1 MSDET
6 IWEAQKN
13 IEYIINGLASK
24 EWIEVSV
31 DVDQFAE
38 LREERRFREAQIAD
52 LYEQYFLP
60 ERHESDWQLLAEIVH
75 AVINAAISSPTAD
88 FAAGAIAGGVIGN
101 SAYDLLKQMCHYVAS
116 KFHEKVGKRAHQR
129 AASFKQIGNDIE
141 VLQSFFRITSK
152 ARIEE
157 IEQTTKLPRE
167 KIYPLLKLAGMNHH
181 RRGTPCYWELP

>member
-1 MSDET
+1 MSDDT

-13 IEYIINGLASK
+13 IEYIINGLANK
-24 EWIEVSV
+24 AWIEVSV

-38 LREERRFREAQIAD
+38 LRKERRFREAQIAD

-75 AVINAAISSPTAD
+75 TVVNAAISSPTVD

-101 SAYDLLKQMCHYVAS
+101 AAYDLLKKMCHYVAS
-116 KFHEKVGKRAHQR
+116 KVQEKVGKRAHQR
-129 AASFKQIGNDIE
+129 ATSFRQIGNDVE
-141 VLQSFFRITSK
+141 VLQSFFQITSK

-167 KIYPLLKLAGMNHH
+167 KIYPLLKLAGMNHY